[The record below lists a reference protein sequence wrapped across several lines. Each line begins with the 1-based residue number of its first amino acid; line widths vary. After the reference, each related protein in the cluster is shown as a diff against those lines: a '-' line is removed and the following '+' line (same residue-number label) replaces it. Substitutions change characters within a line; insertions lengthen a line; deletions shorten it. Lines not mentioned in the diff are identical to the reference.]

1 MVSQSLREPITTP
14 TRTECDLAIALTL
27 SKGVFYAHINK
38 NSTVMD
44 KKLLDILCCPA
55 SKQSL
60 QLLSKAEL
68 TTLNADISAGSV
80 CQLDGQKIMHALNE
94 ALITQDRRLI
104 YRIDDGIPVLLAE
117 EAIASAQIADL
128 RA

>member
-1 MVSQSLREPITTP
+1 
-14 TRTECDLAIALTL
+14 
-27 SKGVFYAHINK
+27 
-38 NSTVMD
+38 MD

-68 TTLNADISAGSV
+68 TALNADISAGSV
-80 CQLDGQKIMHALNE
+80 CQLDGQKIKHALNE